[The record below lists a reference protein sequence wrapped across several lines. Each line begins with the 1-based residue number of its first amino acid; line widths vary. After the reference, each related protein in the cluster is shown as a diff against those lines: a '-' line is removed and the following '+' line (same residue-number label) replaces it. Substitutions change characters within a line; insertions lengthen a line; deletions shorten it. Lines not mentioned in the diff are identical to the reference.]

1 MKSPLSALILSV
13 NFIVSSTL
21 SGILRKL
28 NIHKIYKVDSD
39 RTVLSNILNSKPE
52 LIFID
57 LKEPD
62 RTSLE
67 TVLQL
72 SAFSDGRIAVLT
84 FSEHKNDWEIE
95 TSNYK
100 NIFILSKP
108 FIAQDIER
116 FLERK
121 QSKSFFEKVI

>member
-1 MKSPLSALILSV
+1 MKSPLSALILST
-13 NFIVSSTL
+13 NFIVSSSL
-21 SGILRKL
+21 SAILRRL
-28 NIHKIYKVDSD
+28 NIPKIYEVDSD

-62 RTSLE
+62 LTSLE

-84 FSEHKNDWEIE
+84 FPEHISEWEIE

-108 FIAQDIER
+108 CIAGEIES
-116 FLERK
+116 FLNLRHTE
-121 QSKSFFEKVI
+121 SFFEKTI